1 MPHLEDMVKH
11 FKGLVLERPGK
22 VNLRTTEGRK
32 AVKEAIEYV
41 NKLLISPTQPD
52 LEWSIELWK
61 ASRDH
66 VMDHGLTSK
75 TGHDGSD
82 GSTPKQRVE
91 RYCNVLVT
99 SGENIAYGMDNAFDI
114 LI

>member
-1 MPHLEDMVKH
+1 MPHLEDMLKH
-11 FKGLVLERPGK
+11 FKGMILERPGK

-41 NKLLISPTQPD
+41 NKLNVSPTQPD
-52 LEWSIELWK
+52 LNWSNELWK

-66 VMDHGLTSK
+66 VMDHGPKSM
-75 TGHDGSD
+75 TGHGGSD

-99 SGENIAYGMDNAFDI
+99 SGENIAYGKDNGFEI

>member
-1 MPHLEDMVKH
+1 MLKN
-11 FKGLVLERPGK
+11 FKGLILERPGR

-32 AVKEAIEYV
+32 AVKETIEYV
-41 NKLLISPTQPD
+41 KKLNVSPTQPD
-52 LEWSIELWK
+52 LDWSIELWK

-66 VMDHGLTSK
+66 VMDHGPKSK
-75 TGHDGSD
+75 TGHGGSD

-91 RYCNVLVT
+91 RYCNILVT
-99 SGENIAYGMDNAFDI
+99 SGENIAYWKDNGFEI